1 VTVTKTTSSPSTSST
16 ISSTTYYT
24 DYIAPLPAQVLS
36 VPYDCPNL
44 NTRTITTAQNDEFSF
59 VCGVDYVGNDI
70 AALIAYRIED
80 CCGACSAM
88 NAQMG
93 KNTCQAFT
101 FNANMSYA
109 YANEIPR
116 GGNNCWLKS
125 QTDSGNQYSGNGLL
139 VVGGRLN

>member
-1 VTVTKTTSSPSTSST
+1 VTVTKTVSSSSTSST
-16 ISSTTYYT
+16 ISSATYYT

-44 NTRTITTAQNDEFSF
+44 NTQTITTAQNDEFSF
-59 VCGVDYVGNDI
+59 VCGVDYVGNDL

-88 NAQMG
+88 NFQLG
-93 KNTCQAFT
+93 NKTCQAFT

-125 QTDSGNQYSGNGLL
+125 RTDSGDQNSGNGLL

>member
-1 VTVTKTTSSPSTSST
+1 MVISRSASVTATVTVTKTAFLPSASST
-16 ISSTTYYT
+16 ISSAAYYT

-44 NTRTITTAQNDEFSF
+44 NTRTITTAQGDEFSF
-59 VCGVDYVGNDI
+59 VCGVDYVGNDL

-88 NAQMG
+88 NYQLG
-93 KNTCQAFT
+93 KKTCQAFT

-109 YANEIPR
+109 Y
-116 GGNNCWLKS
+116 
-125 QTDSGNQYSGNGLL
+125 
-139 VVGGRLN
+139 